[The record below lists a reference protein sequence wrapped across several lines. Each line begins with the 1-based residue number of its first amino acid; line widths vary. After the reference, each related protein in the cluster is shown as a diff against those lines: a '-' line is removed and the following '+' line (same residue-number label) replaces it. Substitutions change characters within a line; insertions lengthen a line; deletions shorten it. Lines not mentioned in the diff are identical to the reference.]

1 MARIGDLLRR
11 PGVRLV
17 TLTGP
22 GGVGKTRLAI
32 RAAEDVAAEFP
43 DGVWFVP
50 LAPIRDAGL
59 VPSAMAERLGLR
71 EVSGDRPEE
80 QVRAFLSTRHGLVI
94 LDNVEHLLGA
104 GPLIADLLTSCPNL
118 SVLTTSREVLRLSG
132 EHVHAVP
139 PMAQPDADNHPD
151 FDELAAESVRLF
163 NERAVAAQTDF
174 ALNLDNVAAVAD
186 VCRRLD
192 GLPLAIELAAA
203 RVAVFP
209 PAVLLAR
216 LERRLPLLTGGPRD
230 APNRHQA
237 MRATIEWSHDLLSM
251 EEQALFRR
259 LAVFVGGFTLEA
271 AETVAGVPGDP
282 DVNVV
287 DGITSLVGKSLVRP
301 VRSVAEPRFS
311 MLETIREFAL
321 ERLVASGEEEG
332 VRNAHAAWCLR
343 FAQRAELGLN
353 GPKSDGWSARLEA
366 EMGNMRAAH
375 AWTIARRD
383 VDTAVRL
390 AATLGPIW
398 LRRGPY
404 GESRAWLEQALSLGD
419 GPADARDAAEIAL
432 AQLAFLQGDLLRATA
447 LGEQT
452 LARARAAGDRPVA
465 ARALLA
471 IGQAVDRQGDL
482 ARSVRCHDEALA
494 LFRALGDARGI
505 AQTLDHLG
513 VVAWLSGDFDRFA
526 ALAEEALTLWR
537 ETGDRAQIIMALDR
551 LSLVARLRGELE
563 RQAALA
569 REVVALSWELGDRWV
584 MASTLWTV
592 ASIAGERGQ
601 FAMSAQFFGAEEAL
615 REATG
620 FVLDPAFLRDY
631 DRVVSDVRAA
641 LGEAAF
647 ASAWAVG
654 RALQPVQ
661 AVAEAEALMDRLMAE
676 PGTAA
681 TTCAS
686 VAESVGWG
694 LTRREAEVLRLL
706 AEGHADKEIAAA
718 LNISRHTVGHHVAS
732 ILAKLGVGSRAAAA
746 AHAVRRGLA

>member
-1 MARIGDLLRR
+1 MARTGDLLRR

-32 RAAEDVAAEFP
+32 RVAEDVVAEFP

-50 LAPIRDAGL
+50 LAPIRDAAF

-80 QVRAFLSTRHGLVI
+80 QVKAFLSARHVLVI
-94 LDNVEHLLGA
+94 LDNVEHLLAA
-104 GPLIADLLTSCPNL
+104 GPLVADLLTSCPNL

-132 EHVHAVP
+132 EHAHAVP
-139 PMAQPDADNHPD
+139 PMAQPDADDHPD
-151 FDELAAESVRLF
+151 FDELAAAESVRLF
-163 NERAVAAQTDF
+163 SERAVAAQTDF
-174 ALNLDNVAAVAD
+174 ALNPDNVAAVAE

-203 RVAVFP
+203 RVAMFP
-209 PAVLLAR
+209 PAALLSR

-230 APNRHQA
+230 APDRHHA
-237 MRATIEWSHDLLSM
+237 MRGSIEWSHDLLSM

-259 LAVFVGGFTLEA
+259 VAVFVGGFTLEA

-301 VRSVAEPRFS
+301 VRSVADPRFS

-321 ERLVASGEEEG
+321 ERLVASGEEG
-332 VRNAHAAWCLR
+332 GIRNAHITWCLG
-343 FAQRAELGLN
+343 FAQQAESGSN
-353 GPKSDGWSARLEA
+353 GPEPDAFARVEA
-366 EMGNMRAAH
+366 EMDNMLVAL
-375 AWTIARRD
+375 AWAMERED
-383 VDTAVRL
+383 ADTSVRL
-390 AATLGPIW
+390 AAALGPIW
-398 LRRGPY
+398 LRRGPF
-404 GESRAWLEQALSLGD
+404 GASRVWLEQALSLGD
-419 GPADARDAAEIAL
+419 GPAGARVAAEITL
-432 AQLAFLQGDLLRATA
+432 AELAFLQGDLAQATA
-447 LGEQT
+447 LGEQA
-452 LARARAAGDRPVA
+452 LSGARAAGNRPGA

-482 ARSVRCHDEALA
+482 ARSARCHNEALA

-505 AQTLDHLG
+505 AKTLDHLG
-513 VVAWLSGDFDRFA
+513 VVAWLSGEFDRFA

-537 ETGDRAQIIMALDR
+537 ETGDSAQIIMALDR
-551 LSLVARLRGELE
+551 LSLVARLRGERE

-569 REVVALSWELGDRWV
+569 KEVVALSRALGDRWV
-584 MASTLWTV
+584 VASTLWTV
-592 ASIAGERGQ
+592 ASIAGERGR
-601 FAMSAQFFGAEEAL
+601 FDMSARFFGAEKAL

-647 ASAWAVG
+647 ELALAG
-654 RALQPVQ
+654 GQALQPAQ
-661 AVAEAEALMDRLMAE
+661 ALAEAEALMDRLMTE
-676 PGTAA
+676 PDTAA
-681 TTCAS
+681 MTSAS
-686 VAESVGWG
+686 VAEGTGWG
-694 LTRREAEVLRLL
+694 LTRREAEVLCLL

-746 AHAVRRGLA
+746 AHAVRQGLA